1 MLTGG
6 SYVQYAS
13 IWNVTHT
20 TLSPANPDFPHTMT
34 ASVLVETGRVE
45 TETRPVPTPGP
56 GDVLVEIAAVGVCG
70 SDAHYYRHGRIG
82 DHVVTAPMVLGH
94 EASGRIVAVGQGI
107 SESRIGERV
116 SIEPQRPDPNS
127 AESRRGDY
135 HLCPHMEFYAT
146 PPIDGALAQYAT
158 IGAAFAHPVPD
169 SVTDV
174 AAALFEPLS
183 VGIAS
188 IRKSGVTVGGS
199 VLIAG
204 AGPIGLVC
212 AQVARAHGAT
222 RIVVSDIDPARLD
235 TATRFGATTTVGP
248 DEVADLEPVDA
259 FVDASGAPS
268 AIIAGIGA
276 VRPAGR
282 VVLVGMGAS
291 DLTIPVSIVQN
302 RELVLTGVFRYAN
315 TWPTATALVTAGLVD
330 LDAMVTGRFALDEVA
345 DALDADRVAG
355 SIKAVVF
362 PQRLAREGAM
372 TEDGTTAQRASD
384 QQTSGH
390 GERNEEMAS

>member
-1 MLTGG
+1 
-6 SYVQYAS
+6 
-13 IWNVTHT
+13 
-20 TLSPANPDFPHTMT
+20 MT

-45 TETRPVPTPGP
+45 TETRPVPTPAR

-82 DHVVTAPMVLGH
+82 DHVVTGPIVLGH
-94 EASGRIVAVGQGI
+94 EASGRIVAVGDGV
-107 SESRIGERV
+107 SPARIGQRV
-116 SIEPQRPDPNS
+116 SIEPQRPDPDS

-169 SVTDV
+169 SVGDV

-204 AGPIGLVC
+204 AGPIGLMC

-222 RIVVSDIDPARLD
+222 RIVLSDIDSDRLA
-235 TATRFGATTTVGP
+235 TAAGFGATGIVGP
-248 DEVADLEPVDA
+248 DEVAGLEPFDA

-268 AIIAGIGA
+268 AITAGIGA

-315 TWPTATALVTAGLVD
+315 TWPTATALVTAGRVD

-345 DALDADRVAG
+345 DALEADRLAG

-362 PQRLAREGAM
+362 PQRLAGDGAPSRE
-372 TEDGTTAQRASD
+372 R
-384 QQTSGH
+384 QTS
-390 GERNEEMAS
+390 